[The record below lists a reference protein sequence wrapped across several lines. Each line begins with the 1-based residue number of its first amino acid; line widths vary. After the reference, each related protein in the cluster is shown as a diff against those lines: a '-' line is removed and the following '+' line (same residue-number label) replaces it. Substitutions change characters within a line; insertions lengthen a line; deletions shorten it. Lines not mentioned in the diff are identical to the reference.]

1 MDSALP
7 SMAEKL
13 IQKGPELAQ
22 KYLELV
28 EFVTFQLQFTPCK
41 ELIAISRIL
50 KHDIAENYLLD
61 HGGSGNNGKDC
72 DTDKIVAARRKSSFG
87 LGLNDVEHEA
97 RLKLK
102 CVRMLLNLT
111 KHNVL
116 FKDVFRE
123 VGILEV
129 LITCL
134 HRFGVDVEVP
144 DHRKG
149 EDKQKQTV

>member
-1 MDSALP
+1 
-7 SMAEKL
+7 MAEKL
-13 IQKGPELAQ
+13 IHKSPDVQQ

-28 EFVTFQLQFTPCK
+28 EYVVFQLQFTPCK
-41 ELIAISRIL
+41 ELISISRIL
-50 KHDIAENYLLD
+50 KNDISENTILD
-61 HGGSGNNGKDC
+61 SSNCDKSTLIKSYSGNNGL
-72 DTDKIVAARRKSSFG
+72 TNEIE
-87 LGLNDVEHEA
+87 NET

-102 CVRMLLNLT
+102 CVRMLLNLA

-129 LITCL
+129 MITCL
-134 HRFGVDVEVP
+134 HRFGSDIQTP

-149 EDKQKQTV
+149 NVTNHLNAFRFILKSIFSF